1 MMTEKGQLLYGLE
14 WPAGSGRLHFDFE
27 VRLPTLGD
35 NIAAIEEVGADDA
48 MRLSASMLA
57 RSLTRLGDIPAE
69 DITTGLLEN
78 HLVDEDFDTLS
89 EVRNRLKKKRTAL
102 KNSLPT
108 SASSPLSLAGTA
120 SAKTASTN

>member
-1 MMTEKGQLLYGLE
+1 
-14 WPAGSGRLHFDFE
+14 
-27 VRLPTLGD
+27 
-35 NIAAIEEVGADDA
+35 
-48 MRLSASMLA
+48 
-57 RSLTRLGDIPAE
+57 PAE

-108 SASSPLSLAGTA
+108 SASSPLSSAGTA